1 MKRILS
7 LTVLL
12 CAVAASALAS
22 APESAL
28 KALTLGNEKHAL
40 EKTLEGAPVAIVVAD
55 PTIGTPV
62 PDLFGLP
69 ESKLVVIK
77 PEGEFGPDTNLAV
90 QDADLAAPLVM
101 VLGLS
106 EDAVWTAYAGILEA
120 SPALIHAVLKGQ
132 VSALGAVLDAE
143 SGSVKV
149 LGAHPELQALV
160 GQYLLGAP
168 SEATPEAG
176 SETAI
181 EPVAEDAPVAAEA
194 KTEVAATETE
204 DHEAPATAV
213 GEDEA
218 PAHQEA
224 DAAAHAPEAEAA
236 AQKSGGSGFMLVL
249 LFVVALVGTVVFM
262 DKTVLKS

>member
-28 KALTLGNEKHAL
+28 KALTLGNEKYAL
-40 EKTLEGAPVAIVVAD
+40 EKTLEGAPVAIVIAD
-55 PTIGTPV
+55 PAISVPV
-62 PDLFGLP
+62 GELFGLP
-69 ESKLVVIK
+69 EAKLATIK
-77 PEGEFGPDTNLAV
+77 PEGEFGPGTTLTVHGD
-90 QDADLAAPLVM
+90 DLVAPLVL
-101 VLGLS
+101 VLGLT

-143 SGSVKV
+143 SGSVKI
-149 LGAHPELQALV
+149 LGAHPELQTLV
-160 GQYLLGAP
+160 GQYLLGTPAETAQETAP
-168 SEATPEAG
+168 AEVASETKSETRHEAAVEEKHEVSEAAASEDAAPLHQEAVPDATGHAPETPEA
-176 SETAI
+176 A
-181 EPVAEDAPVAAEA
+181 
-194 KTEVAATETE
+194 
-204 DHEAPATAV
+204 
-213 GEDEA
+213 
-218 PAHQEA
+218 QE
-224 DAAAHAPEAEAA
+224 
-236 AQKSGGSGFMLVL
+236 SGGSGFMLVL

>member
-28 KALTLGNEKHAL
+28 KALTLGNEKYAL
-40 EKTLEGAPVAIVVAD
+40 EKTLEGAPAAIVVAD
-55 PTIGTPV
+55 PAIDTPV
-62 PDLFGLP
+62 SDLFGLP
-69 ESKLVVIK
+69 ESKLVVVK

-90 QDADLAAPLVM
+90 QDSDLAAPLVM
-101 VLGLS
+101 VLGLN
-106 EDAVWTAYAGILEA
+106 ENAVWTAYAGILEA

-132 VSALGAVLDAE
+132 VFALGAVLDAE
-143 SGSVKV
+143 SGSVRV
-149 LGAHPELQALV
+149 LGAHPELQTLV

-168 SEATPEAG
+168 SEAAPEAV
-176 SETAI
+176 SENAV
-181 EPVAEDAPVAAEA
+181 EPVAEDAPVAAESKA
-194 KTEVAATETE
+194 QDAAAVEEGHEGAATT
-204 DHEAPATAV
+204 V
-213 GEDEA
+213 GEDA
-218 PAHQEA
+218 PPVHQEA
-224 DAAAHAPEAEAA
+224 DAAAHAPEADAD